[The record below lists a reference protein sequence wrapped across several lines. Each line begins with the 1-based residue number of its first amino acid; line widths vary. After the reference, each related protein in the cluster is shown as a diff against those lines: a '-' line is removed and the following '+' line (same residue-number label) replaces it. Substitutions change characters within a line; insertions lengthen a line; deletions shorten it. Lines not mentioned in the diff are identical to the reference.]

1 MNKIK
6 IFMMT
11 LIIIIV
17 SGVFCISYGVVR
29 RSTEDKSEYA
39 EMWEKLDSYAEGT
52 STFNPATCELT
63 EAMKWIDWFEIQ
75 DFEEDELEKYYK
87 EECIKILG
95 QLKKNPNI
103 LLAGNSTQLMN
114 KIAKIGEY
122 VTDTWTLSEEQQE
135 TLGVEQAKK
144 NEEALETIDEKENN
158 KPITDTTPKP
168 INKGTDEKTV
178 TSINP
183 TDYMPSASPDNAD
196 KLADIG
202 NTIIGVVQIIG
213 SIVSVAVLAILGI
226 KYMVGSAEERAEYKK
241 SMKPYIIGAVMV
253 FSITNILVIILKIA
267 RGLF

>member
-6 IFMMT
+6 IFMIT

-17 SGVFCISYGVVR
+17 SGLFCLSYGAFR
-29 RSTEDKSEYA
+29 KSTEHDSKYS
-39 EMWEKLDSYAEGT
+39 EMWETLDAYAQGI
-52 STFNPATCELT
+52 SSFNPATCELT
-63 EAMKWIDWFEIQ
+63 EAMKWIEWFEIQ
-75 DFEEDELEKYYK
+75 DFEKDELEKYYK
-87 EECIKILG
+87 DECIKIIG

-103 LLAGNSTQLMN
+103 YAASNNTQLMQQVTD
-114 KIAKIGEY
+114 IGKY
-122 VTDTWTLSEEQQE
+122 VTETWTLSKTQEE
-135 TLGVEQAKK
+135 TLGVEQAEK
-144 NEEALETIDEKENN
+144 NTEALETIDEKEN
-158 KPITDTTPKP
+158 KPSTDTTPKP
-168 INKGTDEKTV
+168 IKKEPEGKTV

-226 KYMVGSAEERAEYKK
+226 KYMIGSAEERAEYKK
-241 SMKPYIIGAVMV
+241 SMKPYIIGAIMV

>member
-6 IFMMT
+6 IFIMT

-17 SGVFCISYGVVR
+17 SGLSCISYGVVR
-29 RSTEDKSEYA
+29 KSTENDSKYD
-39 EMWEKLDSYAEGT
+39 EMWEKLDAYAEGT

-63 EAMKWIDWFEIQ
+63 EAMKWIDWFEVQ

-95 QLKKNPNI
+95 QLKKNLNI
-103 LLAGNSTQLMN
+103 YAASNNTQLMS
-114 KIAKIGEY
+114 KITKIGEY
-122 VTDTWTLSEEQQE
+122 VTDTWTLSEEQKE
-135 TLGVEQAKK
+135 TLGLEQAKE
-144 NEEALETIDEKENN
+144 NTEALETIDEKEN
-158 KPITDTTPKP
+158 KPSTDTTPKP
-168 INKGTDEKTV
+168 IKKEPEGKTV

-202 NTIIGVVQIIG
+202 NTIIGVVQVIG

-226 KYMVGSAEERAEYKK
+226 KYMIGSAEERAEYKK
-241 SMKPYIIGAVMV
+241 SMKPYIIGAIMV